1 MKDVADLVGVSAKT
15 VSRVYNNDP
24 QVTEETRQAV
34 LDACASL
41 GYRLNRAARSLRAG
55 GDHVI
60 AMAVESIADPFFAAM
75 TEAVE
80 RIALQRGLAVL
91 VSSIG
96 RDGEREQQVIEGLAR
111 RQISGLL
118 AVAVGSDQ
126 SYLAPQLADM
136 PTVFVDRGPT
146 GVEADTVLT
155 DNFEAAATGTR
166 HLIARGHRRVA
177 FLGDSPDVSTTR
189 ERLAGYR
196 AAMAEAGLPVPP
208 DLVADGCPTEHE
220 AAEYTARLL
229 ELRQPPTAVFSSNAR
244 CSIGLVPALHARR
257 RTDVAVVSFG
267 DFPMA
272 STLVP
277 GVTVLQ
283 QNPQQIGQTAAQRLL
298 ERMEAPDLP
307 VRRMVVPAELTPRGS
322 GELPPDVSG
331 RGVLGSGRGSRDGG
345 ADVERP
351 AREERSA

>member
-1 MKDVADLVGVSAKT
+1 MKDVAERAGVSSKT

-24 QVTEETRQAV
+24 QVTDETRQVV
-34 LDACASL
+34 LDAFASL
-41 GYRLNRAARSLRAG
+41 GYRLNRAARSLRVG

-60 AMAVESIADPFFAAM
+60 AMAVESVADPFFAAM

-80 RIALQRGLAVL
+80 RTALERGLAVL

-96 RDGEREQQVIEGLAR
+96 RDAERERQVIEGLTR

-118 AVAVGSDQ
+118 AVAVGQDQ
-126 SYLAPQLADM
+126 SYLAPQLADTPM
-136 PTVFVDRGPT
+136 VFVDRGPV
-146 GVEADTVLT
+146 GVDTDTVLT
-155 DNFEAAATGTR
+155 DNFEAAAAGTR
-166 HLIARGHRRVA
+166 HLISQGHRRIA

-196 AAMAEAGLPVPP
+196 AAMEEAGLAVVS

-220 AAEYTARLL
+220 AAGMTGRLL
-229 ELRQPPTAVFSSNAR
+229 ELREPPTAVFSSNAR
-244 CSIGLVPALHARR
+244 CSIGLVPTLHAWR

-277 GVTVLQ
+277 GITVLA
-283 QNPQQIGQTAAQRLL
+283 QNPERIGEVAARRLL
-298 ERMEAPDLP
+298 ERMDDPDLP
-307 VRRMVVPAELTPRGS
+307 VRREVIPAELIPRGS
-322 GELPPDVSG
+322 GELPAGVSG
-331 RGVLGSGRGSRDGG
+331 RGVVGGSRNAGAHGAGG
-345 ADVERP
+345 ERLK
-351 AREERSA
+351 RGERSA